1 MNWILILEIVYV
13 LLIIIVCVRVI
24 YDTQSTTK
32 TLAYLLAVIFLP
44 FIGMIIYF
52 TVGINYRKRKIYS
65 KKIFNNTEKEKLLKE
80 KILMDS
86 DSIFSSRN
94 ESVKNYRKLSLLILN
109 QTMSPITAN
118 NDVML
123 LQNGENKFPKVFEAI
138 QNAKNHIHVEYYIFM
153 ADSIGCKIIDLL
165 IEKAQQGVKVRFI
178 YDDFGSRDIR
188 KKQVLRLL
196 KAGVDA
202 FPFYK
207 IKLIGF
213 ANRLN
218 YRNHRKIIIVDG
230 NIGFVGGINVCDKY
244 INSPKDEKKLFWRD
258 THLMIQGPA
267 VKALQYI
274 FIGDWNYCS
283 GTLITPDNRYFPENQ
298 NKEPINGKIVQMV
311 ASGPDSDTPLIEQT
325 IMQAINQAQDEIL
338 ITTPYFIPGQSL
350 LDSLTVAAFSG
361 TKIKLLVPGVSD
373 SHLVNFAARSYYG
386 RLLRAGAEIYCYQ
399 KGFVHA
405 KTMVVD
411 QNLSMVGTAN
421 MDIRSFELNF
431 EVNAIVYDQELAKE
445 LADAFYEDIKFATK
459 LDYEEWKTRSNAIRL
474 VEKIAGLLSP
484 MM

>member
-1 MNWILILEIVYV
+1 MDWILLFEICYI

-65 KKIFNNTEKEKLLKE
+65 KKVFDTTQKEKLRK
-80 KILMDS
+80 KIRTDS
-86 DSIFSSRN
+86 EAIFSTAK
-94 ESVKNYRKLSLLILN
+94 ESMKNYRKLATLILN
-109 QTMSPITAN
+109 QTLSPITTN
-118 NDVML
+118 NEVLL
-123 LQNGENKFPKVFEAI
+123 LQNGELKFPKVFEAI
-138 QNAKNHIHVEYYIFM
+138 KNAKNHIHVEYYIFN

-165 IEKAQQGVKVRFI
+165 IEKAKEGVKVRFI

-188 KKQVLRLL
+188 KKQVPRLL
-196 KAGVDA
+196 KAGVEA

-213 ANRLN
+213 ANRIN

-230 NIGFVGGINVCDKY
+230 IIGFVGGINVCDKY
-244 INSPKDEKKLFWRD
+244 INSEENKKKLFWRD
-258 THLMIQGPA
+258 THLMIHGPA
-267 VKALQYI
+267 VRALQYI

-283 GTLITPDNRYFPENQ
+283 GTLLKPDNHFFPQENVP
-298 NKEPINGKIVQMV
+298 KSTPGKIVQIA

-325 IMQAINQAQDEIL
+325 IMHAINQAQDEIL

-386 RLLRAGAEIYCYQ
+386 SLLRAGAEIYCYQ

-411 QNLSMVGTAN
+411 QNLAMVGTAN

-431 EVNAIVYDQELAKE
+431 EVNAIVYDKEVAKE
-445 LADAFYEDIKFATK
+445 LAGAFYEDIKFSTK
-459 LDYEEWKTRSNAIRL
+459 LDYERWKTRSNTIQL
-474 VEKIAGLLSP
+474 IEKIAGLLSP